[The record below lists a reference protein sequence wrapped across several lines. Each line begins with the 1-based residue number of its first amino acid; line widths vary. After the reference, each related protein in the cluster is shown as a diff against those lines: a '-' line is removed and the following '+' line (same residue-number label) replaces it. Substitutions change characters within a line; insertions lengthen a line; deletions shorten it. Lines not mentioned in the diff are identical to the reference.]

1 MLTDLL
7 TPAVPDAAIKAA
19 APAPPRPVPLAAGSG
34 LGRPAR
40 RSGPGRQTPIRRSTR
55 LIAVVIGREVQ
66 VSTFIAP
73 G

>member
-1 MLTDLL
+1 LLTDLL

-19 APAPPRPVPLAAGSG
+19 APPRPVPLAAGSG

-40 RSGPGRQTPIRRSTR
+40 RSGPGRPTPIRRSKR